1 MNIAIFVAVVFII
14 CMIVAAQQSCC
25 SVGRASWEAGTTY
38 TAGEIDQTVKL
49 QLMLASHT
57 STYKGIQR
65 KTLGRISNRKGEL
78 EGRGGDLLHSQAG
91 LYSKR

>member
-38 TAGEIDQTVKL
+38 TAGEIVSDGQTTIDASVTHQHL
-49 QLMLASHT
+49 QRNT
-57 STYKGIQR
+57 EEDIRQDKQQKGGIGRQR
-65 KTLGRISNRKGEL
+65 R
-78 EGRGGDLLHSQAG
+78 
-91 LYSKR
+91 